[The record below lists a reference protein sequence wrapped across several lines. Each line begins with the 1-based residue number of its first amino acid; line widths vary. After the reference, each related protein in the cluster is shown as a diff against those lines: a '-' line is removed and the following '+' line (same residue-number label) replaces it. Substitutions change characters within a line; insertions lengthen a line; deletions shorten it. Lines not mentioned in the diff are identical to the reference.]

1 MAKIKLNYFISKD
14 VMYVKTARVIIEIF
28 YKNLDKYNK
37 TCGVYEVKDYK
48 TWLINEIDEHE
59 IIFTNGLTNAIKDS
73 INKIEYTI
81 KNDLDHEL
89 SYASVWIDK
98 KNKNYT
104 FKILNELKNM
114 FGELTEEEKNSIKL
128 PLDNRKWILEN
139 INKAYRSISEELKQ
153 DKEILN
159 TYVDSLTN
167 GFICDD
173 KIKCIPNRF
182 LNDKEFLLNFKEKIF
197 QKNKNNDF
205 KLRFSL
211 ELSTIVE
218 TKIYEVFKDWII
230 PYSSSIYFKGGG
242 NETL

>member
-14 VMYVKTARVIIEIF
+14 AMYVKTARVIIEIF

-48 TWLINEIDEHE
+48 TWLIDEIDEHE
-59 IIFTNGLTNAIKDS
+59 IIFTNGLIDAIKDS

-81 KNDLDHEL
+81 KNNLDHEL
-89 SYASVWIDK
+89 SYASVWINE
-98 KNKNYT
+98 KNNEYT
-104 FKILNELKNM
+104 LKILNELKNM
-114 FGELTEEEKNSIKL
+114 FGKLTEEEKNSIKL
-128 PLDNRKWILEN
+128 PLDNKQWILEN

-159 TYVDSLTN
+159 TYIDSLVN

-197 QKNKNNDF
+197 QKNKKNDF

-230 PYSSSIYFKGGG
+230 PYSSSIYFKGGK